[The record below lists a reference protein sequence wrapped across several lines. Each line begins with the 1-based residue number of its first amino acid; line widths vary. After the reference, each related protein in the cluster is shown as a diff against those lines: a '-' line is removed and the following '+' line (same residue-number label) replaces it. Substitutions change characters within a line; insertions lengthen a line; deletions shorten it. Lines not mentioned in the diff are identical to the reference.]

1 MVSDDTEHTCMIAQA
16 LLAAPEDAGAFVRCL
31 GWKLRWWL
39 LGIPAGIGLGTL
51 RAILKLWLGFPPE
64 HSGVFSAGNGPAM
77 RVAILGVC
85 IDQDDEKLRSY
96 VQVSTRLTHTD
107 SRAEQGALIIA
118 LAARH
123 ATQAQTLDPTQVL
136 NDLQQHVT
144 DPELLAGLAQAQEC
158 LQQNESAQ
166 TLAMRMGLSSGVTGY
181 ICHTVPIALFCWLK
195 NRDDFRGGVEEVVRL
210 GGDTDT
216 TAAITGALLGA
227 TVGES
232 GIPRD
237 WLDGLIE
244 WPRSVSWMKSL
255 SQRLSARFPIESDP
269 TMIAPL
275 HLFWPAVLARN
286 VVFAV
291 IVLAHIFRRFLPPY

>member
-1 MVSDDTEHTCMIAQA
+1 MGDAIGLPAEGLPPQRAARLFGTGPFGHRFIFGRGMVSDDTEHTCMIAQA
-16 LLAAPEDAGAFVRCL
+16 LLAAPEDADAFVRCL

-64 HSGVFSAGNGPAM
+64 RSGVFSAGNGPAM

-123 ATQAQTLDPTQVL
+123 ASKASAQTLNPTQVL

-144 DPELLAGLAQAQEC
+144 DPELLAGLAQANEC

-181 ICHTVPIALFCWLK
+181 ICHTVPITLFCWL
-195 NRDDFRGGVEEVVRL
+195 
-210 GGDTDT
+210 
-216 TAAITGALLGA
+216 
-227 TVGES
+227 
-232 GIPRD
+232 
-237 WLDGLIE
+237 
-244 WPRSVSWMKSL
+244 
-255 SQRLSARFPIESDP
+255 
-269 TMIAPL
+269 
-275 HLFWPAVLARN
+275 
-286 VVFAV
+286 
-291 IVLAHIFRRFLPPY
+291 